1 VHDPLCIVP
10 EAVIAIRRTPLK
22 KLVLLLLF
30 AFIPALAHAE
40 EPLPVRPHWSFEIKV
55 GNFVPDLPNF
65 AQYYGKRDM
74 PEYFIGVA
82 YKITRQIEF
91 GLEGG
96 YLSSSGTALAP
107 LHGTFGGSVTYK
119 LYPAN
124 AFLLFRGIFNE
135 QQWLVPY
142 VGGGYTKM
150 FYREEVDNQG
160 TIKGSANGYHARGG
174 LQFLLDNLDSKSAY
188 NLYTGFGIFHTYL
201 FVEAQYV
208 HAVVES
214 TNLGGTGY
222 LVGLL
227 FEF

>member
-1 VHDPLCIVP
+1 MHNPLRILS
-10 EAVIAIRRTPLK
+10 EAVVAFGRDPLK

-30 AFIPALAHAE
+30 AFIPSLAHAE
-40 EPLPVRPHWSFEIKV
+40 EPLPNRPHWSFEMKI
-55 GNFVPDLPNF
+55 GNFTPDLPNWS
-65 AQYYGKRDM
+65 QYYGKRDM
-74 PEYFIGVA
+74 PEYFIAVA

-96 YLSSSGTALAP
+96 YLSSSGTAKAP
-107 LHGTFGGSVTYK
+107 LHGTLAGSVDYK

-124 AFLLFRGIFNE
+124 AFLLFRGLFNE
-135 QQWLVPY
+135 QQWIVPY

-150 FYREEVDNQG
+150 FYEETVENQG
-160 TIKGSANGYHARGG
+160 TVKGSADGYHARGG
-174 LQFLLDNLDSKSAY
+174 LQFLLDNLDSKSAD
-188 NLYTGFGIFHTYL
+188 NLYKSFGIFHTYL
-201 FVEAQYV
+201 FIEAQYV

-222 LVGLL
+222 LAGLL